1 MHTLRCSAYGPL
13 RRRDVLL
20 PTGRKEETMTKRIRL
35 PALAIDNGKV
45 RLGAIINPLPRT
57 VADNGKVRLGAIAPI
72 V

>member
-1 MHTLRCSAYGPL
+1 M
-13 RRRDVLL
+13 LL

-45 RLGAIINPLPRT
+45 RLGGIINPLPRT
-57 VADNGKVRLGAIAPI
+57 VADNGKVRLGGIAPI